1 MKQLS
6 ELSVVELKAMA
17 YDQMAF
23 IEKAQAN
30 FKAINEQLV
39 IKLKQESEKAL
50 EKKK

>member
-39 IKLKQESEKAL
+39 LKLKEEAKAP